1 MPGSA
6 MSSKSKI
13 KTELDFLAALES
25 GEVVTQMTL
34 AGRVEVA
41 VGLINALL
49 KRAIHKGYV
58 KAKAAPC
65 KRYAY
70 YLTPSGFSEKS
81 RLVAEYLEVSLAFFR
96 DARQQYGELCVR
108 ARMAGVR
115 QVVLVGGG
123 ELAEIALL
131 AAREHEIEVVGI
143 LDRETNRDRL
153 FGVPVLRD
161 CGAMAPGQGV
171 IITAS
176 RHPQAAFEQ
185 LRGRFAE
192 SRILVPAL
200 LRVTRASFDAA
211 SEVAA

>member
-1 MPGSA
+1 
-6 MSSKSKI
+6 MSSKSKMQ
-13 KTELDFLAALES
+13 TELDFLAAAEA

-34 AGRVEVA
+34 ARRIGVA

-58 KAKAAPC
+58 KAKAAPR

-70 YLTPSGFSEKS
+70 YLTPAGFSEKS

-96 DARQQYGELCVR
+96 DARQQYGELCAR
-108 ARMAGVR
+108 ARMAGMR

-123 ELAEIALL
+123 ELALL
-131 AAREHEIEVVGI
+131 ATREAEIEVVGI
-143 LDRETNRDRL
+143 LDRETNKDRIL
-153 FGVPVLRD
+153 GVPVLRD
-161 CGAMAPGQGV
+161 CGAVVPGQGV
-171 IITAS
+171 MITDS
-176 RHPQAAFEQ
+176 RSPQAAFDR
-185 LRGRFAE
+185 LRDRFAE

-200 LRVTRASFDAA
+200 LRVTRAPFDAA